1 MLHNPVT
8 AAEAIVSDAPQNAA
22 RVLPAILT
30 NVGHGSH
37 LCAFYETKDDLIDL
51 VLPFFDAGSNRGE
64 LCVWMTPDSL
74 ATEEA
79 TAVVAQ
85 HHIELYPGRALY
97 MRASRFERE
106 PIVSFWNE
114 RLHKA
119 LAASRSGMRASGDA
133 FWLQPADWRAFLD
146 YEADLSAMIADKPI
160 TLLCTYPLSVCKA
173 GDLFEVACAH
183 HVAIAKRKR
192 AWEIIKGWGTGDAP
206 GKRQPD
212 RSAALQAAD
221 GILSLSRRE
230 RQVLDA
236 VVEGRT
242 NKMIA
247 RDLGI
252 SVRTVEAHRDRLLE
266 RLGVRTTAEAVRLA
280 TLSGLITQQ

>member
-22 RVLPAILT
+22 RVLPAILS

-64 LCVWMTPDSL
+64 LCVWMTPDL

-85 HHIELYPGRALY
+85 HHIELYPGRTIY
-97 MRASRFERE
+97 KRTPRFERG
-106 PIVSFWNE
+106 PVVSFWND
-114 RLHKA
+114 RLQQA

-146 YEADLSAMIADKPI
+146 YEADLNAMIADKPI
-160 TLLCTYPLSVCKA
+160 TLLCTYPISASRA

-183 HVAIAKRKR
+183 HVAIAKRNS
-192 AWEIIKGWGTGDAP
+192 AWEIIKGWGASDAP
-206 GKRQPD
+206 GTYRPD
-212 RSAALQAAD
+212 RAAALQAAD
-221 GILSLSRRE
+221 RILSLSRRE

-236 VVEGRT
+236 VMEGRS
-242 NKMIA
+242 NKEIS
-247 RDLGI
+247 RLLGI
-252 SVRTVEAHRDRLLE
+252 KVRTVEAHRVRLLQ
-266 RLGVRTTAEAVRLA
+266 RLGVRTTVEAVRLA
-280 TLSGLITQQ
+280 TLSRLITQQ